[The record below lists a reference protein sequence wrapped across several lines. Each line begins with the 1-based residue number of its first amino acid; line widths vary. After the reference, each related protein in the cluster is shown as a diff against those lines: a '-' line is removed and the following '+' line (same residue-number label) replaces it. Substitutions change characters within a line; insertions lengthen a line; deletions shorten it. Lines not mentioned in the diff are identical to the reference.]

1 MEHLDVLKFIDVTCV
16 FERKINLALNYAGL
30 RLPHFNA
37 IRYLATAGK
46 VTVSDLS
53 RAMCVSR
60 ATMSVLATQLIKAG
74 VIEAIENRA
83 DKRSHY
89 LKLTTLGLNRLKV
102 AQQEVALVEKKISQR
117 LSPKLVET
125 LNQVSNL
132 VIEEL

>member
-1 MEHLDVLKFIDVTCV
+1 MEHLNVLKFIDVTGV

-30 RLPHFNA
+30 RLPHFKA
-37 IRYLATAGK
+37 INYLEKAGK

-53 RAMCVSR
+53 RSMCVTR
-60 ATMSVLATQLIKAG
+60 ATMSVLANQLIKAG
-74 VIEAIENRA
+74 VVERLENSA

-102 AQQEVALVEKKISQR
+102 AKQEVALVEGKISKK
-117 LSPKLVET
+117 LSPELVKT

-132 VIEEL
+132 VLEEL